1 MFVAADQKQYLNSN
15 DKSAQKYAT
24 VFQSSTESMID
35 GQIDLNV
42 VTSFSKTSSTIAL
55 VASALVSIWMWI
67 YIWSLKLKKNDKY
80 YDTNIYTAILK

>member
-35 GQIDLNV
+35 GQIDLNA
-42 VTSFSKTSSTIAL
+42 VTIFSKTSSTIAL
-55 VASALVSIWMWI
+55 VASALVSIWMNLHLVFKI
-67 YIWSLKLKKNDKY
+67 RKM
-80 YDTNIYTAILK
+80 TNIMTLTSILLY

>member
-35 GQIDLNV
+35 GQIDLNA
-42 VTSFSKTSSTIAL
+42 VTSFSKTSST
-55 VASALVSIWMWI
+55 
-67 YIWSLKLKKNDKY
+67 
-80 YDTNIYTAILK
+80 

>member
-15 DKSAQKYAT
+15 DSSAQKYAT

-35 GQIDLNV
+35 GQIDLNA
-42 VTSFSKTSSTIAL
+42 VTIFSKTSSTIAL

-67 YIWSLKLKKNDKY
+67 YIWSLKLEKWQ
-80 YDTNIYTAILK
+80 ILWH

>member
-15 DKSAQKYAT
+15 DKSAQIYAT

-35 GQIDLNV
+35 GQIDLNAL
-42 VTSFSKTSSTIAL
+42 TSFSKTSSTFAL

-67 YIWSLKLKKNDKY
+67 YIWSLKLKKM
-80 YDTNIYTAILK
+80 TNIMTLTSILLY

>member
-35 GQIDLNV
+35 GQIDLNA
-42 VTSFSKTSSTIAL
+42 VTIFSKTSCTIAL

-67 YIWSLKLKKNDKY
+67 YIWSLKLEKWQ
-80 YDTNIYTAILK
+80 ILWH

>member
-35 GQIDLNV
+35 GQIDLNA

-67 YIWSLKLKKNDKY
+67 YIWSLKL
-80 YDTNIYTAILK
+80 

>member
-35 GQIDLNV
+35 GQIDLNA
-42 VTSFSKTSSTIAL
+42 VTIFSKTSSTIAL

-67 YIWSLKLKKNDKY
+67 YIWSLKLEKWQ
-80 YDTNIYTAILK
+80 ILWH